1 MFQEG
6 LGRAHAPASLHH
18 SNPTERVLELSLVE
32 RPEATLQVCPGPC
45 YSTRC
50 SDALFPIGPV
60 DVKSVAKAGLRNF
73 DKGEEDRITTA
84 STDFG
89 LTSTTHEEVFD
100 VERDL

>member
-1 MFQEG
+1 M
-6 LGRAHAPASLHH
+6 RD
-18 SNPTERVLELSLVE
+18 
-32 RPEATLQVCPGPC
+32 TLQEKTLKELGE
-45 YSTRC
+45 TD

-100 VERDL
+100 VERDVAD